1 MRTLL
6 LVIGYE
12 YTRHVRRRAFLLMA
26 LGLPLLLIVL
36 GVIIGALNWLS
47 MYREQALGLVD
58 QTGRFAAIEPAALD
72 LEQPLPMRVF
82 ADEAAAR
89 AAFAQGVID
98 AYVVIPA
105 DYLSRGQ
112 VRAVGRRA
120 LSEAAEDQLRALLRA
135 GLTRD
140 LPPER
145 RARAEDP
152 LNLRL
157 RTLDSAQRDG
167 VHQGLTFALPYALA
181 LLFVITTFTTSGY
194 LLQALS
200 EEKENRVMELLATS
214 LSPTQMM
221 AGKIIGLSAVG
232 LTQMVI
238 WVGMAA
244 LLGLGV
250 AWRVGW
256 PAGWALPWGQLALGL
271 LFFGLGYLL
280 VASLYTIAGAA
291 TTTPQEAQP
300 LIAPVSLVMMVP
312 FFLLV
317 LLLAQPNG
325 TLAVILSLIPLTAPL
340 TMLMRLPLAD
350 VPGWQIALSA
360 LLLLLS
366 TLAAL
371 WLAARVMRLGM
382 LRYGKRLSLREM
394 VGA

>member
-1 MRTLL
+1 MRPLW
-6 LVIGYE
+6 LVISYE
-12 YTRHVRRRAFLLMA
+12 YLRHVRRRGFLLMA
-26 LGLPLLLIVL
+26 FGLPLLIVVL
-36 GVIIGALNWLS
+36 SVIIGALNWLS

-58 QTGRFAAIEPAALD
+58 QTGRFAAIDPATLD
-72 LEQPLPMRVF
+72 LEQPLPTRVF

-89 AAFAQGVID
+89 TAFDQGTID
-98 AYVVIPA
+98 VYVVIPA

-112 VRAVGRRA
+112 VRVVGRRP
-120 LSEAAEDQLRALLRA
+120 LSEDAEDHLRALLRA
-135 GLTRD
+135 GLTRE

-145 RARAEDP
+145 RVRAENP
-152 LNLRL
+152 LDLRL
-157 RTLDSAQRDG
+157 RTLDSIQSDG

-181 LLFVITTFTTSGY
+181 LLFTITTFTSSGY

-221 AGKIIGLSAVG
+221 ASKIIGLSAVG
-232 LTQMVI
+232 LTQMAL
-238 WVGMAA
+238 WVGLA
-244 LLGLGV
+244 GLAGLAV
-250 AWRVGW
+250 AWRAGW
-256 PAGWALPWGQLALGL
+256 PTGWALPWGQLALGL

-300 LIAPVSLVMMVP
+300 LVTPVSLTMMVP

-325 TLAVILSLIPLTAPL
+325 TLAVVLSLIPLTAPL

-382 LRYGKRLSLREM
+382 LRYGKRMSLREI